1 MTCVYCSKKLHR
13 KKIHTLTLKISLQR
27 PPLYNGHFLLSLA
40 QGGLCREVR
49 LNVNLISVFQLASFN
64 SSRRKPYQSLRQ
76 LIVGTL
82 PPNAV
87 FSHLAPRPPNVFFF
101 KFNAVNSP
109 NLVHQHWKSKK
120 TAKCPNNLN
129 ETAAEGNA
137 E

>member
-13 KKIHTLTLKISLQR
+13 KKIHTLTCLKISLQR

-101 KFNAVNSP
+101 L
-109 NLVHQHWKSKK
+109 NLTQLTHQISY
-120 TAKCPNNLN
+120 TNIGRARRQQSVP
-129 ETAAEGNA
+129 TI
-137 E
+137 